1 MASGNENA
9 DASGS
14 SPASAPEA
22 VTVGAINSRWA
33 ETDFSNYGDA
43 VDILAPGE
51 GIESAWIGSSS
62 ASQILDG
69 TSMAAPHVAGL
80 ALYLAAAE
88 GISSA
93 SELSERILEL
103 GTSGEVSGLKRGSP
117 NLVAF
122 NGVE

>member
-9 DASGS
+9 DASQGS
-14 SPASAPEA
+14 PSSAPEA
-22 VTVGAINSRWA
+22 ITVGAINSRWA
-33 ETDFSNYGDA
+33 EADFSNYGDA

-51 GIESAWIGSSS
+51 GIESAWIGGSS
-62 ASQILDG
+62 ASQVLDG
-69 TSMAAPHVAGL
+69 TSMATPHVVGL

-93 SELSERILEL
+93 SELSDRIKEL
-103 GTSGEVSGLKRGSP
+103 GTSGEVSGLKTGSP
-117 NLVAF
+117 DLVAF